1 MFFAFLKKPVY
12 SPCVLGA
19 LKLFDAFG
27 PFLKSPVVSIVAEDL
42 ALLLLFRSLV
52 KVRRKDQ
59 FLVQNEIVL
68 IFHSSD

>member
-19 LKLFDAFG
+19 LKLLDAFG
-27 PFLKSPVVSIVAEDL
+27 PFLKGSVVSIVAEDL